1 MAFPTAV
8 NNQIT
13 DSVTQS
19 NLLALGNAS
28 AHAVGSLFQ
37 ATAHSLGL
45 AAANATAAQQH
56 GYILA
61 QAATTRCVLALLG
74 GKEA

>member
-1 MAFPTAV
+1 MAYPTAV
-8 NNQIT
+8 NGQIT

-19 NLLALGNAS
+19 NLSILGNAP

-45 AAANATAAQQH
+45 AAANATSAQQQ

-61 QAATTRCVLALLG
+61 QAATTRCVMALLG
-74 GKEA
+74 GK